1 MKQYLFSLATL
12 IFVTSSF
19 AQKDS
24 TVTKKDRKK
33 DIELI
38 TSMGAMR
45 IRLSDSTPLHRDNFI
60 KLVKVGF
67 YDSLLFHRVIANFMI
82 QSGDPNSKNAPAGQ
96 RLGFGGPG
104 YRVPAEIRPSLF
116 HKKGVIAAARDNN
129 PEKASSGSQFYLAQ
143 GKTFTDA
150 QLDSIENFR
159 INRKISPEHRA
170 VYKSVGGI
178 PHLDQGYTVF
188 GEIVKGIEVVDKI
201 AVVPTEADRPK
212 ENVYI
217 IKAKLV
223 KRKKK

>member
-1 MKQYLFSLATL
+1 M
-12 IFVTSSF
+12 
-19 AQKDS
+19 
-24 TVTKKDRKK
+24 
-33 DIELI
+33 
-38 TSMGAMR
+38 
-45 IRLSDSTPLHRDNFI
+45 
-60 KLVKVGF
+60 
-67 YDSLLFHRVIANFMI
+67 
-82 QSGDPNSKNAPAGQ
+82 
-96 RLGFGGPG
+96 
-104 YRVPAEIRPSLF
+104 
-116 HKKGVIAAARDNN
+116 IAAARDNN